1 LNSSK
6 PRNEQIKGKAKNKDN
21 KETLVLKT
29 IQRKKRKG
37 GVREDIK
44 GEKDINKKK
53 EEEYKP
59 KLKPL

>member
-21 KETLVLKT
+21 KETLV
-29 IQRKKRKG
+29 IKKRKG